1 MYYDGIGVSADEVN
15 VKVKIF
21 GAMFDMLTGQ
31 LLQLVRQSSKRFS
44 LFNGSSLIYYINPYN
59 ALSMVIEN

>member
-1 MYYDGIGVSADEVN
+1 MYYDGIGVSADEVG

-31 LLQLVRQSSKRFS
+31 
-44 LFNGSSLIYYINPYN
+44 
-59 ALSMVIEN
+59 